1 MYIDKD
7 LIEDK
12 LYELTDEF
20 SVRKLTLQILILYN
34 NICQVYDANG
44 KTFKILFVS
53 NFNLK

>member
-20 SVRKLTLQILILYN
+20 GVRKLTLQILILYN

>member
-34 NICQVYDANG
+34 NICQAYDANG
-44 KTFKILFVS
+44 RTCKILFVS